1 MNLKKLELYGFEKGS
16 SSYTFGDPHCN
27 ITYNTD
33 LKNTVISYYDPS
45 DMRYFNVNLKRNP
58 KNPEELVEVF
68 QDFRKFYNK
77 YIGE

>member
-1 MNLKKLELYGFEKGS
+1 
-16 SSYTFGDPHCN
+16 
-27 ITYNTD
+27 
-33 LKNTVISYYDPS
+33 
-45 DMRYFNVNLKRNP
+45 LKRNP